1 MISILESIFQLQST
15 TVYNENKKSTRQ
27 TSNIGK
33 HLSRQT
39 DIYIDILTSIKTDS
53 QLSGQTANYLDRPTS
68 NTDKNLSRQTG
79 NYLDRQQ
86 TIYLDRHQSRHTD
99 I

>member
-39 DIYIDILTSIKTDS
+39 DI
-53 QLSGQTANYLDRPTS
+53 
-68 NTDKNLSRQTG
+68 
-79 NYLDRQQ
+79 
-86 TIYLDRHQSRHTD
+86 
-99 I
+99 